1 MHSSAGARAEPAS
14 PSRLCRGISLQVTGS
29 IPGSDTWRS
38 PGKSAA
44 VSQELH
50 MPNLGKCRHSGM
62 PSNSHSLVN
71 WTTSAAPRSVLLE
84 CMRCVVMLCRSPLG
98 RRDGFS
104 LGRDPGGSRSAFA
117 QCSPC
122 GSSRGRARHSTTP
135 APDLARARASGSR
148 LTGVP
153 RTREPGHAEPLAA
166 RAQVNAP
173 SHAQDMSFFAM
184 PSPRGHA

>member
-98 RRDGFS
+98 RRDGS
-104 LGRDPGGSRSAFA
+104 RSDATLAARGAPSHNAPRADPPEAGRATPLRQHLIWHERAHRDPGSLAFRELVSQVMRSPWQPAL
-117 QCSPC
+117 
-122 GSSRGRARHSTTP
+122 RSTHRRTP
-135 APDLARARASGSR
+135 K
-148 LTGVP
+148 T
-153 RTREPGHAEPLAA
+153 
-166 RAQVNAP
+166 
-173 SHAQDMSFFAM
+173 
-184 PSPRGHA
+184 

>member
-14 PSRLCRGISLQVTGS
+14 PSLLCRGISLQVTGS

-98 RRDGFS
+98 RRDG
-104 LGRDPGGSRSAFA
+104 SRSDATLA
-117 QCSPC
+117 ARGAPSHNAP
-122 GSSRGRARHSTTP
+122 RADPPEAGRATTLPP